1 VNFTAVTTV
10 FNDENEII
18 SLIKN
23 LESQKLKPIEIIIVD
38 GGSKDTTIQKVLEY
52 SNKSIIKISCYY
64 GTRLNISQG
73 FNYGIKKACTEFISI
88 VAVGNKYSDD
98 YFYLLAEAIVK
109 DDLDYAFS
117 PFYGVNSTKFASL
130 YNMVFL
136 NKNKGM
142 ILNIASN
149 HGVLI
154 KKDVIV
160 KTGYFY
166 ENFVYAGE
174 DLELYEKIRNYGFRG
189 KIVLNAKV
197 YWDTPHTFKDF
208 CKQVRMYTIA
218 KMQIYKL
225 SNILLKNK
233 KNNIYVITILFTVL
247 FLLVKST
254 RVEGLILLLAIIIYN
269 IAKWWK
275 YGINFILL
283 KNLAILLPYYY
294 ILKDHKYLAPKY
306 KVQDNKRIK

>member
-1 VNFTAVTTV
+1 MNYTAVTTV

-23 LESQKLKPIEIIIVD
+23 LESQILKPIEIIIVD
-38 GGSKDTTIQKVLEY
+38 GGSKDSTIQKVLEY
-52 SNKSIIKISCYY
+52 SFKSSIKISCYY
-64 GTRLNISQG
+64 GNRLNISQG
-73 FNYGIKKACTEFISI
+73 FNYGIKKASTEFIAI

-98 YFYLLAEAIVK
+98 YFYLLAEAIEK
-109 DDLDYAFS
+109 DDLEYAFS
-117 PFYGVNSTKFASL
+117 PFYGIDSTKFATL

-154 KKDVIV
+154 KKNIIV
-160 KTGYFY
+160 NAGYFY

-174 DLELYEKIRNYGFRG
+174 DLELYERIYNSGCRG
-189 KIVLNAKV
+189 KIVHSARV

-225 SNILLKNK
+225 SDILLKNK
-233 KNNIYVITILFTVL
+233 RNIIYIISMLLTILL
-247 FLLVKST
+247 LLVKST
-254 RVEGLILLLAIIIYN
+254 RLEGISLFLAIIIYN
-269 IAKWWK
+269 TAKWSK
-275 YGINFILL
+275 YGIGFILL
-283 KNLAILLPYYY
+283 KNLAILLPFYY
-294 ILKDHKYLAPKY
+294 ILKDHKYLTKEY
-306 KVQDNKRIK
+306 KVQENKRIK